1 MFNREPSENF
11 KAVRK
16 SFIRANSPIFTG
28 MVNVVCAIIQ
38 NDNKFLA
45 CRRKQSK
52 ARGGKWEF
60 PGGKV
65 KKDESPEKAIER
77 ELHEELSLDVKA
89 ADMLGAVVHHYPDIS
104 IRLIAMKC
112 FVNGGTISL
121 TDHDEFRWISLSKLK
136 SVDFSEADC
145 RIIDE
150 ILLS

>member
-1 MFNREPSENF
+1 M
-11 KAVRK
+11 
-16 SFIRANSPIFTG
+16 NSPIFTV

-38 NDNKFLA
+38 DDDKFLA
-45 CRRKQSK
+45 CRRKQGK

-65 KKDESPEKAIER
+65 KKDESPEEAVER
-77 ELHEELSLDVKA
+77 ELHEELSLEVKVEK
-89 ADMLGAVVHHYPDIS
+89 MLGSVVHHYPDIS

-112 FVNGGTISL
+112 FVNEGTISL
-121 TDHDEFRWISLSKLK
+121 SDHDEIRWVSLSELKL
-136 SVDFSEADC
+136 VDFSEADC

>member
-1 MFNREPSENF
+1 MLNREPSENF

-38 NDNKFLA
+38 DENKFLA
-45 CRRKQSK
+45 CRRKQGK

-65 KKDESPEKAIER
+65 KEDESPEEAIER

-121 TDHDEFRWISLSKLK
+121 TDHDEFRWVPVDELHSL
-136 SVDFSEADC
+136 DFSEADC
-145 RIIDE
+145 QVIDE
-150 ILLS
+150 ILLV